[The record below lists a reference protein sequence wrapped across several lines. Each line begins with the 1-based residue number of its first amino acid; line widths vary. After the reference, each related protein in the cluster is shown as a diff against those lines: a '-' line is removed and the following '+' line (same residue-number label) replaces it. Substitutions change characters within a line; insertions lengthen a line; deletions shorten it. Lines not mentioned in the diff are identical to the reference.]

1 MAQGDGFDIEP
12 ESSGI
17 PVSALP
23 NAGVAPGD
31 YTSPDITVDAKGRVI
46 GAISRTR
53 GSSQMLAQMRS
64 GTWYPGD
71 YIGPAGTDG
80 STGPRGCGL
89 WRSTH
94 NQLLSTLGITT
105 QLAPVSDLDLEL
117 YRLAADG
124 SSALATGITLR
135 LPAGENEAVNADV
148 SYWADEG
155 CLLAWRNVTVAG
167 SPETLFSTQITAQS
181 LQQ

>member
-1 MAQGDGFDIEP
+1 MTDLEGKEP
-12 ESSGI
+12 RTPPG
-17 PVSALP
+17 ALP
-23 NAGVAPGD
+23 DTGVSPGD
-31 YTSPDITVDAKGRVI
+31 YASPDITVDAKGRVI

-71 YIGPAGTDG
+71 YIGPAATDG

-94 NQLLSTLGITT
+94 NQLLSTFGITT
-105 QLAPVSDLDLEL
+105 QLAPASDLDLEL

-124 SSALATGITLR
+124 SSASATGITLR
-135 LPAGENEAVNADV
+135 LLAGENEAVSASV

-167 SPETLFSTQITAQS
+167 APETLFSTQITAQS